1 MTTDQLVISIN
12 NCNIRVK
19 FLRAGVKVKGLVNFV
34 LKNKLAVWLLTIIIT
49 VSGIYSATRM
59 KMESIP
65 DISIPYLIV
74 MGVYPGATPEQV
86 MGELSIPME
95 KAVEGL
101 EDVKAVY
108 SSSSSNVSQIQVEYE
123 YGVDMDEKKRQLESA
138 LDAVALPEEV
148 ETPTIMAISMNMMP
162 VVALSVSSTEEDI
175 VELTSTVEDIL
186 LPEIEKIDGVASAT
200 ITGQH
205 IEEVEFTFDDA
216 KMASLGLTED
226 TVKQMVQA
234 SDMALSLGLYK
245 FVEGEEA
252 VSVDGDIQTVDQLK
266 EMLIPVTPTAEN
278 PSPFVKLGEIA
289 KVETVGKVQSV
300 SRTNGE
306 DAIAIQIVK
315 GQEANTVTVVNAVKD
330 LIEEQEEKIDG
341 LVVDLSLD
349 QGKPIEDSVFSM
361 VEKAVF
367 GGLIA
372 VLIILLFLR
381 DFKSTIISII
391 SIPVSLFMAILLLN
405 WMDITLNIMTLGAI
419 TVAIGRVID
428 DSIVVVENIYR
439 RMHLKEEK
447 LRGRA
452 LIREATIE
460 MFKPILSST
469 LVTVAVFAPL
479 LFVGGMVGELFMPF
493 ALTMAFALG
502 ASLLVAITI
511 VPALSHFLFRK
522 KLYGVKTENAH
533 KEVGKLA
540 LWYKGVLEKALN
552 HKWITSIIAI
562 VVLAGSLALTPLI
575 GFSFM
580 GSAEEKVMYLTYTPK
595 AGELAEETTAN
606 IEVVEKELM
615 KRDDIDI
622 LQLSIT
628 EAGNADPSAMMMG
641 GGGGGALMY
650 LIFDPDMENFPEARE
665 EVEEYVFNI
674 GQSGEWKS
682 QNFTS
687 MSMSTNE
694 VSYTLYSEDLDDL
707 MTAVDQVETALG
719 EVKGLKDITSD
730 AEDPYVE
737 NVFKV
742 SQEHVL
748 QYGLTTGQ
756 IVMALNS
763 TGSDEVLTTVEN
775 DGDEIEVIIQREAKA
790 APDTIDDLLATEIP
804 TAVGTTM
811 PLSELVEVEKG
822 TTLNTLSRSG
832 GEYYATVSGTI
843 TGDDISV
850 ASGAADE
857 KIDALD
863 LPKGVTSGV
872 AGVAADM
879 TETFTQ
885 LGIAMVAAILI
896 VYFILVVTFGE
907 GLAPFAILFSLPFTV
922 IGAFVGLYVT
932 NHTISVQVMMGLL
945 MLIGIV
951 VTNAIVL
958 VDRIIHMER
967 DGMGM
972 RDAILEAGATRLRP
986 ILMTAIAT
994 IGAMLPMALG
1004 VGGGGGLMSADLA
1017 ITVIGGLLSSTLLTL
1032 VVVPIVYEL
1041 LSKMLKKN
1049 RTDIEED

>member
-1 MTTDQLVISIN
+1 M
-12 NCNIRVK
+12 
-19 FLRAGVKVKGLVNFV
+19 VKGLVNFV

-49 VSGIYSATRM
+49 VSGIYSGTRM

-86 MGELSIPME
+86 MDDVSVPFE
-95 KAVEGL
+95 KAVESL

-108 SSSSSNVSQIQVEYE
+108 STSSSNVAQVQVEYE

-138 LDAVALPEEV
+138 LDNVSLPEGAQE
-148 ETPTIMAISMNMMP
+148 PTIMAISMNMMP
-162 VVALSVSSTEEDI
+162 VVALSVSSSEEDI
-175 VELTSTVEDIL
+175 VDLTSTVEDIL
-186 LPEIEKIDGVASAT
+186 LPKIEKIDGVASAT

-205 IEEVEFTFDDA
+205 IEQISFTYDTA
-216 KMASLGLTED
+216 KMEALGLTED
-226 TVKQMVQA
+226 TVKQMIQA
-234 SDMALSLGLYK
+234 SDMAISLGLYD
-245 FVEGEEA
+245 FVVGEQA
-252 VSVDGDIQTVDQLK
+252 VSVDGKAKSVDELK
-266 EMLIPVTPTAEN
+266 ELLIPVTPSATN
-278 PSPFVKLGEIA
+278 PSPFVRLGDIA
-289 KVETVGKVQSV
+289 TIEVEGKVQSV

-315 GQEANTVTVVNAVKD
+315 GQEANTVDVVDAVKE
-330 LIEEQEEKIDG
+330 LIEEEKKAIDG
-341 LVVDLSLD
+341 LIVEVSLD
-349 QGKPIEDSVFSM
+349 QGEPIKESVFTM

-372 VLIILLFLR
+372 ILIILLFLR

-391 SIPVSLFMAILLLN
+391 SIPVSIFMALLLLN

-447 LRGRA
+447 LTGRA

-479 LFVGGMVGELFMPF
+479 IFVGGMVGELFLPF
-493 ALTMAFALG
+493 ALTMTFALG
-502 ASLLVAITI
+502 ASLIVAITI

-522 KLYGVKTENAH
+522 KLYGQKEESQH

-540 LWYKGVLEKALN
+540 IWYRNFLEKCLN
-552 HKWITSIIAI
+552 RKWLTSLVAI
-562 VVLAGSLALTPLI
+562 VLLVGSLALTPLI

-580 GSAEEKVMYLTYTPK
+580 GSNEEKMMYLTYTPET
-595 AGELAEETTAN
+595 GELMEDTVKN
-606 IEVVEKELM
+606 IDEVEQELL
-615 KRDDIDI
+615 KREDIEI
-622 LQLSIT
+622 LQVSI
-628 EAGNADPSAMMMG
+628 NDPDNVDPAAMMMG

-650 LIFDPDMENFPEARE
+650 LIFDPDMKDFPAARE

-674 GQSGEWKS
+674 GQTGEWKS
-682 QNFTS
+682 QNFAMG
-687 MSMSTNE
+687 MSSNE
-694 VSYTLYSEDLDDL
+694 VSYTLYSEDLEDL
-707 MTAVDQVETALG
+707 ATAAKQVEEALQD
-719 EVKGLKDITSD
+719 VKGLEDVTSD
-730 AEDPYVE
+730 FEDAYVE
-737 NVFKV
+737 HVLTV
-742 SQEHVL
+742 DQQQVL

-756 IVMALNS
+756 IVMALS
-763 TGSDEVLTTVEN
+763 ETSSKEVLTTVRH
-775 DGDEIEVIIQREAKA
+775 DGDDLEVVVQREAKSA
-790 APDTIDDLLATEIP
+790 ATSIDDVLATEIQ
-804 TAVGTTM
+804 TALGTTM
-811 PLSELVEVEKG
+811 TIGDLVGLEEGEALNSLARSE
-822 TTLNTLSRSG
+822 

-843 TGDDISV
+843 TDADISK
-850 ASGAADE
+850 ATSAADE
-857 KIDALD
+857 KVEALD
-863 LPKGVTSGV
+863 LPKGVTTGV

-879 TETFTQ
+879 AETFSQ
-885 LGIAMVAAILI
+885 LGVAMLAAIAI

-922 IGAFVGLYVT
+922 IGSWVGLWAT
-932 NHTISVQVMMGLL
+932 NQTISVSVLMGLL

-967 DGMGM
+967 AGLTM
-972 RDAILEAGATRLRP
+972 RESILEAGATRLRP

-994 IGAMLPMALG
+994 IGAMLPMAF
-1004 VGGGGGLMSADLA
+1004 GGAGGGLISKDLA
-1017 ITVIGGLLSSTLLTL
+1017 ITVIGGLLSSTVLTL
-1032 VVVPIVYEL
+1032 VIVPIVYEV

-1049 RTDIEED
+1049 RKDIEEN

>member
-1 MTTDQLVISIN
+1 M
-12 NCNIRVK
+12 
-19 FLRAGVKVKGLVNFV
+19 KGLVNFV
-34 LKNKLAVWLLTIIIT
+34 IKNKLAVWLLTIIIT

-86 MGELSIPME
+86 MNELSMPME

-138 LDAVALPEEV
+138 LDGVTLPEEV
-148 ETPTIMAISMNMMP
+148 ETPSIMAISMNMMP
-162 VVALSVSSTEEDI
+162 VVALSISSTEEDI

-186 LPEIEKIDGVASAT
+186 LPDIEKIDGVASAS

-205 IEEVEFTFDDA
+205 IDEVEFTFDDA

-234 SDMALSLGLYK
+234 SDMALSLGLYE

-278 PSPFVKLGEIA
+278 PSPFVKLGDIA
-289 KVETVGKVQSV
+289 KIETVGKVQSV
-300 SRTNGE
+300 SRTNGK
-306 DAIAIQIVK
+306 DAISIQIVK

-341 LVVDLSLD
+341 LVIDISLD

-522 KLYGVKTENAH
+522 KLYGEKTEKAH

-595 AGELAEETTAN
+595 AGELAEETEEN
-606 IEVVEKELM
+606 IEVVEQELM
-615 KRDDIDI
+615 KREDIDI

-641 GGGGGALMY
+641 GGGGALMY
-650 LIFDPDMENFPEARE
+650 LIFDPDMDNFPEARE

-790 APDTIDDLLATEIP
+790 APETVDDLLATEIP
-804 TAVGTTM
+804 TALGTTM

-822 TTLNTLSRSG
+822 TTLNTLTRSG

-843 TGDDISV
+843 TDDDISK
-850 ASGAADE
+850 ATSAADK

-994 IGAMLPMALG
+994 IGAMMPMALG

-1032 VVVPIVYEL
+1032 VIVPIVYEL

-1049 RTDIEED
+1049 RKDIEED